1 MESFGNNEISKYES
15 YWKYENEK
23 ILWMKERFLVSK
35 RQFFVPIYYIRSKT
49 NSSLVQNMKKKSPL
63 DSKKYTKNLVGI
75 WLHFIWRV
83 LKMKHRTHCMV
94 WKHLLLFNL
103 FLYYNRIFYYKK
115 WSISLAN
122 RIKKKH
128 RTRKY
133 SLVLNIY
140 FKWCMLLCRN
150 ILQNFTSSRAVWQHF
165 VMFIFMVLLYMEH
178 EIWYFIFLVHVRFL
192 KWSNSKDAFMFS
204 GNFFGF

>member
-1 MESFGNNEISKYES
+1 MS
-15 YWKYENEK
+15 
-23 ILWMKERFLVSK
+23 
-35 RQFFVPIYYIRSKT
+35 YIRSKT
-49 NSSLVQNMKKKSPL
+49 NSALVQNMKKKSPL

-150 ILQNFTSSRAVWQHF
+150 ILQNFYVVACSLATFCDVHF
-165 VMFIFMVLLYMEH
+165 YGFVIYGTWNMVFY
-178 EIWYFIFLVHVRFL
+178 
-192 KWSNSKDAFMFS
+192 
-204 GNFFGF
+204 FFGACSVFEMV